1 MALVLIMASN
11 VLKEGWKE
19 VMIKKRCE
27 KFAWIVNKFL
37 PYLWNL
43 KFRKYNN
50 LKSTDLQT
58 KLPIPSF
65 FQFQRLWVIK
75 SNKKIP
81 LMNVNWSKIGH
92 SSMKKKSVDFW
103 HRKSTLKVRI
113 WHFLTNCNLLTEFV
127 FKFFLWVCWFVAKNL
142 AF

>member
-1 MALVLIMASN
+1 MALLLIMASKF
-11 VLKEGWKE
+11 LKVRVKRGHG
-19 VMIKKRCE
+19 KKRCE
-27 KFAWIVNKFL
+27 KMRIVNKFL